1 MTVKEIFDAFRND
14 YVIDETEVVL
24 QGWVRTNRDN
34 GSIGFIE
41 FNDGSSFNNL
51 QIVYS
56 KESVD
61 DFDKITKIGTGTTIE
76 VEGLLIETP
85 DGKQPF
91 ELQLDNLTILVKL
104 IHHILYK
111 RNVIPLNFYVKSHI

>member
-61 DFDKITKIGTGTTIE
+61 DFDK
-76 VEGLLIETP
+76 
-85 DGKQPF
+85 
-91 ELQLDNLTILVKL
+91 
-104 IHHILYK
+104 
-111 RNVIPLNFYVKSHI
+111 